1 MGQREVLRWRK
12 DLTQWRQT
20 NDRQDKYVVIFVSP
34 SQFFPFNYY
43 LLMHLDVFFYAFPFL
58 SFFFSFFLLYF

>member
-34 SQFFPFNYY
+34 SQFFS
-43 LLMHLDVFFYAFPFL
+43 LLIIT
-58 SFFFSFFLLYF
+58 S